1 MIYDDG
7 YDGENYCDDGSND
20 GNDYGDD
27 DQEGCNLMVGRLGL
41 RRPKHAGRL
50 SRLPGYRNFKGC
62 HCQNHCSGI

>member
-27 DQEGCNLMVGRLGL
+27 DQEINNNRIVVNKIMVPSPFTDDE
-41 RRPKHAGRL
+41 PKIAK
-50 SRLPGYRNFKGC
+50 SY
-62 HCQNHCSGI
+62 